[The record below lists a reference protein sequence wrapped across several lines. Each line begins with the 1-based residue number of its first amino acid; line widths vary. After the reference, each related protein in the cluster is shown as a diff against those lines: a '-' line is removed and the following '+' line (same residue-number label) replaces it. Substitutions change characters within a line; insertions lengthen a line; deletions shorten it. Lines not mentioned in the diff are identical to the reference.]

1 MTGTRSNPPA
11 RLLLYEPRIEGHHL
25 VWLKFITEDLLSAG
39 WPLALAVDTRPASYD
54 RVKKRL
60 GPLLEQVTVL
70 PVYENSGQKM
80 GGEGVASVANCF
92 ERSGAQQ
99 VFLNTFDEIASPLLR
114 SAAFGR
120 MPPAS
125 LRGKVGGI
133 YIRPRFLAQRGF
145 SLNEW
150 LKDRGFARLMRE
162 GWLKPLLFL
171 DPWINEKYHSRFPQT
186 QTFAL
191 PDPSPDN
198 FQADQDS
205 ARKLFGIS
213 PDRQVFLFY
222 GGAYRR
228 KGLHLAVEAFLSLPK
243 NRNAFL
249 LCAGQQPDDTS
260 VKEGLETLVR
270 EDRAQVLSRYI
281 FEEEEKQLFAACDV
295 VLLPYIRHFGNSAV
309 LSRAAG
315 AGKTVIA
322 SDEELVSR
330 LVREHRLGLLF
341 PSGDAVA
348 LRQAILSVTRASTD
362 EQARWKA
369 AALSFAH
376 KSSRAEF
383 RRILLE
389 AFDPPGKPSN

>member
-1 MTGTRSNPPA
+1 M
-11 RLLLYEPRIEGHHL
+11 LYEPRIEGHHL
-25 VWLKFITEDLLSAG
+25 VWLKFITEDLLSAN
-39 WPLALAVDTRPASYD
+39 WPLALAVDTRPTSYE
-54 RVKKRL
+54 RVQKRL
-60 GPLLEQVTVL
+60 GSLLEQVTVL
-70 PVYENSGQKM
+70 PVYDESGQKT

-99 VFLNTFDEIASPLLR
+99 VFLNTFDEIASSLLR
-114 SAAFGR
+114 RAGLGR
-120 MPPAS
+120 MPPKS
-125 LRGKVGGI
+125 LHGKIGGI
-133 YIRPRFLAQRGF
+133 YIRPRFLAQHRF

-171 DPWINEKYHSRFPQT
+171 DPWINGKYHARYPQT

-198 FQADQDS
+198 FLAEQEP
-205 ARKLFGIS
+205 ARRHFRIP
-213 PDRQVFLFY
+213 PDRKVFLFY

-228 KGLHLAVEAFLSLPK
+228 KGLHLAVEAFLPLPK
-243 NRNAFL
+243 DSQAFL

-270 EDRAQVLSRYI
+270 EGRAQVLSRYI
-281 FEEEEKQLFAACDV
+281 FEEEEKQLFAACDI

-389 AFDPPGKPSN
+389 AFGPPGKPSN